1 MFGERIEKMSK
12 SELLAEEIET
22 KKIELLQDRIDNNS
36 KMINDLTNKLVADY
50 CKQLDDYVKFI
61 QSILQ
66 DSKNPPSA
74 LELDD
79 MIMNLPVLLYF
90 CGEAQENL
98 GIKTDV
104 AKAVKQEKYNEIYKE
119 VKGTIADKTA
129 KSELAV
135 QSEIVTH
142 IIYDRAYKIVKEK
155 MNAAYE
161 LLSSIKK
168 VISRRMNESNLANID
183 EGRFRNER
191 R

>member
-1 MFGERIEKMSK
+1 MANK
-12 SELLAEEIET
+12 SELLANEIEA

-36 KMINDLTNKLVADY
+36 KLINDLTNKLVADY
-50 CKQLDDYVKFI
+50 CKQLDNYVNFI
-61 QSILQ
+61 QGILQ
-66 DSKNPPSA
+66 DDKHPPTA
-74 LELDD
+74 QELDD
-79 MIMNLPVLLYF
+79 FVMNLPVLLYF

-129 KSELAV
+129 RSELAA
-135 QSEIVTH
+135 QSETITH

-168 VISRRMNESNLANID
+168 VISRRMNESSLAGID
-183 EGRFRNER
+183 DGRFRNKLN
-191 R
+191 

>member
-1 MFGERIEKMSK
+1 MSK
-12 SELLAEEIET
+12 SDILAKELKEKEVEVIRE
-22 KKIELLQDRIDNNS
+22 RINKNS
-36 KMINDLTNKLVADY
+36 IMINSLTNKLVADY
-50 CKQLDDYVKFI
+50 CSNLDNYVRFI

-66 DSKNPPSA
+66 DDKNPPTA
-74 LELDD
+74 QELDD
-79 MIMNLPVLLYF
+79 FVMNLPVLLYF

-104 AKAVKQEKYNEIYKE
+104 AKAIKQEKYNEIYNE

-129 KSELAV
+129 KSELAA
-135 QSEIVTH
+135 QSEAVTH

-161 LLSSIKK
+161 LLSSCKK
-168 VISRRMNESNLANID
+168 VISRRMAENQLASVD
-183 EGRFRNER
+183 EGRFNNGR